1 MDILPFL
8 GLALIVFVIL
18 AGGSVA
24 SADFDRKK
32 RQKDKLGDP

>member
-24 SADFDRKK
+24 RAYFDRKK
-32 RQKDKLGDP
+32 RRRDKLGDP